1 MNLGNSLRKGGFVAA
16 TTLALA
22 FGTMEAL
29 AAPANQ
35 SLAAAC
41 SFTWIIKC
49 DQLCQDRGY
58 AQGFCDVDTGAC
70 ICQGLS

>member
-22 FGTMEAL
+22 FGTIEAL

-35 SLAAAC
+35 SPAAAC
-41 SFTWIIKC
+41 SSTWIMKC
-49 DQLCQDRGY
+49 DQLCQARGY
-58 AQGFCDVDTGAC
+58 AQGFCDVATGAC
-70 ICQGLS
+70 ICQGDW